1 MDNIYNWHPITKEFV
16 GTSKADESPL
26 EPGVY
31 LIPSYA
37 TQTPIPEGPLEENKI
52 RIWNSIENKWDEQEI
67 KIKDQKPKLELSIST
82 SLKDENRI
90 LDNSS
95 VKKFIDAIEPKLL
108 FPTVVRE
115 FQCNGYEKENDALLK
130 LILEKEAS
138 SRPTYPK
145 YSRNWQTE
153 AFLHNEPEFEWLSK
167 LVTKLGKE
175 YVKFMQYKYDDI
187 VCNGMWANVYRR
199 EEDLHRHTH
208 PNSFI
213 SGVYYMTDDNS
224 DIKFY
229 DPRTDVRSVIMPE
242 QYENFFNAFI
252 IGIKPIKGMCILFP
266 SWLKHSVVPQPAG
279 FRVSIAFN
287 LMLEGKIGT
296 HRKKTAIEL
305 PKQENAFRIND
316 FNDELYIQNVKP
328 SI

>member
-31 LIPSYA
+31 LVPAYA

-52 RIWNSIENKWDEQEI
+52 IVWNNIENKWDEKEI
-67 KIKDQKPKLELSIST
+67 KIKEQNPKLELSIST
-82 SLKDENRI
+82 PLKNEDGT
-90 LDNSS
+90 LDKSF
-95 VKKFIDAIEPKLL
+95 VKQFIDANEPKLL

-115 FQCNGYEKENDALLK
+115 FKCKGFEKENDILLK
-130 LILEKEAS
+130 LILEKES
-138 SRPTYPK
+138 ISRKNY
-145 YSRNWQTE
+145 YNNFRNWQSDSL
-153 AFLHNEPEFEWLSK
+153 LHLEPEFEWLSK
-167 LVTKLGKE
+167 LVIKLGKE
-175 YVKFMQYKYDDI
+175 YVKLMQYEYDNI
-187 VCNGMWANVYRR
+187 VCNGMWANVYRK
-199 EEDLHRHTH
+199 EEDLHEHYH
-208 PNSFI
+208 PNSFL
-213 SGVYYMTDDNS
+213 SGVYYITDDNS
-224 DIKFY
+224 AIEFY
-229 DPRTDVRSVIMPE
+229 DPRTDIRSVIMPE
-242 QYENFFNAFI
+242 QYENFFNAFV

-305 PKQENAFRIND
+305 PKQDNSFRIND
-316 FNDELYIQNVKP
+316 FNDELYIQNVKT